1 MTLSIRF
8 IAEYYDTETG
18 EVFESKNLR
27 EDEIKKP
34 VTIKDL
40 GYMHEEQISIIKTIQ
55 DFKLSYETCLLNDIS
70 DCPNCGNKTN
80 SHGVR
85 ESNFHAALT
94 DHKLKIQRKSCACG
108 WSSPYTVESIYG
120 SSLHPDLI
128 EKQIIQGSENSYRQA
143 SRQLNAESKAIRR
156 INNDDR
162 IRRNVSSVAK
172 IVVEQ
177 KLQPRKEAP
186 KHKAAKELIIVVDG
200 GHLKSKNTN
209 SRSFEAMIATV
220 FSPEN
225 YRKIDKHHNEITN
238 KTSVSS
244 ALDDKQ
250 KTIKQLVVNACRA
263 EGSNAQVTEFTCL
276 TDGAN
281 NCWSITNHLKSS
293 CKSLVNILDW
303 FHITKRCTVINNRLS
318 NKLRDEFE
326 KVKWFLWHGNVEK
339 ALTRLNQFQSYI
351 FDDKLKSDLQDL
363 YEYIERNRK
372 YITNYQKRQDE
383 NLPFT
388 STYAESSV
396 NNIINTRQKNDK
408 KMQWSREGAHN
419 ILQIRTS
426 RFSKTWDSDWSI
438 AQKKIYKTAA

>member
-1 MTLSIRF
+1 ML
-8 IAEYYDTETG
+8 
-18 EVFESKNLR
+18 
-27 EDEIKKP
+27 P
-34 VTIKDL
+34 
-40 GYMHEEQISIIKTIQ
+40 
-55 DFKLSYETCLLNDIS
+55 
-70 DCPNCGNKTN
+70 
-80 SHGVR
+80 
-85 ESNFHAALT
+85 
-94 DHKLKIQRKSCACG
+94 
-108 WSSPYTVESIYG
+108 
-120 SSLHPDLI
+120 
-128 EKQIIQGSENSYRQA
+128 
-143 SRQLNAESKAIRR
+143 
-156 INNDDR
+156 
-162 IRRNVSSVAK
+162 SSVAK

-220 FSPEN
+220 FCPDN

-263 EGSNAQVTEFTCL
+263 EGSNAQVTDFTCL

-303 FHITKRCTVINNRLS
+303 FHITKRFTVINNRLS

-351 FDDKLKSDLQDL
+351 CDDKLQSDLQDL

-408 KMQWSREGAHN
+408 KMQWTREGAHN

-438 AQKKIYKTAA
+438 AQKQIYKTAV